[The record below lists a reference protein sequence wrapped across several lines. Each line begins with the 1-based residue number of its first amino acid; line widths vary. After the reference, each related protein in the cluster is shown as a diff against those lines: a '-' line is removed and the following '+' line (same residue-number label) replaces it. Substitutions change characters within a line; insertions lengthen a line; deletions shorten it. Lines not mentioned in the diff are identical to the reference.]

1 LTSLSPLTPSICF
14 DLSSFFTEERDHL
27 LSASQETEQAIQERE
42 DRMQQL
48 EEIYEEEKRSF
59 LVENEGLQNR
69 IDVSYIPLSFSL
81 SLCLSRFLYADL
93 LDLADPGV

>member
-1 LTSLSPLTPSICF
+1 LTPSICF

-69 IDVSYIPLSFSL
+69 IDVSL
-81 SLCLSRFLYADL
+81 SLCLCLSVSLSLFLFVYANL
-93 LDLADPGV
+93 LDLADPRV